1 MLWMFKSPTSSGLA
15 ENLIKN
21 KKRLDI
27 DCDGRVTLRMES
39 EEALRP
45 IQAQIRL
52 LRKIKLT
59 KRKPA

>member
-1 MLWMFKSPTSSGLA
+1 MLWMFKSPIPGGLA

-21 KKRLDI
+21 KEKLDI

>member
-1 MLWMFKSPTSSGLA
+1 MLWMFKSPIPGGL
-15 ENLIKN
+15 EEKLIKN
-21 KKRLDI
+21 KERLDI
-27 DCDGRVTLRMES
+27 DCNGRVTLRMES

-52 LRKIKLT
+52 LRQIKLT